1 MIVVIGGGPAGR
13 YAAMRLARAGK
24 KVQLIEKR
32 SAGVGG
38 QCLHQGC
45 MIICALNDVARFI
58 QQARVFQQYGFLGSA
73 EGFSYPVLIRKMQ
86 EIIRIIAG
94 VLEEETIQAGV
105 EIIRGSA
112 EIQGETLRIDGVET
126 PYEAVIVASGAH
138 PRIPEISGC
147 CLPGVYTAH
156 TILSMPTLPKRMVI
170 IGSGVIAAEF
180 AYIFSSFG
188 SEVTMLARSS
198 LLRTFPEQLIKE
210 ARKDLSQVTI
220 KEQVT
225 VAGITGQNSV
235 TGVIV
240 RENDKMREIAADAVL
255 LATGMIPNTGF
266 ISGIALGPDGGL
278 LVNDRMETSA
288 PGIYAAGDVTGI
300 GYLTPV
306 ARHQGRKAADAILK
320 TPFEPDPVAIPQA
333 IKLNHDLAYCRRPG
347 QTRKG
352 LTIPG
357 PAGPGTFW
365 EVTNHHTGSAT
376 IEFDENG
383 HLTGLAEASPA
394 ASVAMAYLG
403 WMMNS
408 DISIDEFD
416 RFIEVH
422 PSPDGIPWLLKYLNG
437 RKKMRDRGD
446 S

>member
-45 MIICALNDVARFI
+45 MIICALNDVARFM
-58 QQARVFQQYGFLGSA
+58 QQARVFQKYGFLGSA

-86 EIIRIIAG
+86 EIIKIIAG
-94 VLEEETIQAGV
+94 VLEEETIHAGV

-112 EIQGETLRIDGVET
+112 EIQGRTLLINGVET
-126 PYEAVIVASGAH
+126 SCEAVIVASGAH

-156 TILSMPTLPKRMVI
+156 TILSMPSLPKRMVI

-188 SEVTMLARSS
+188 AEVTIVARSS
-198 LLRTFPEQLIKE
+198 LLRAFPEQLVKE

-220 KEQVT
+220 EEQVT
-225 VAGITGQNSV
+225 VAGISGQESV
-235 TGVIV
+235 TGVII
-240 RENDKMREIAADAVL
+240 REKDGMREIAADAVL
-255 LATGMIPNTGF
+255 LAAGMIPYTGF
-266 ISGIALGPDGGL
+266 ISGIACGPDGAL
-278 LVNDRMETSA
+278 LVNDRMETSV
-288 PGIYAAGDVTGI
+288 PGIYAAGDVTGT
-300 GYLTPV
+300 GYLTPI

-320 TPFEPDPVAIPQA
+320 NPFEPDPVAIPQA
-333 IKLNHDLAYCRRPG
+333 IKLKHDVAYCRRPG
-347 QTRKG
+347 EVRKG

-383 HLTGLAEASPA
+383 HLIGLAEASPV
-394 ASVAMAYLG
+394 ASVAMEYLG

-408 DISIDEFD
+408 DIRIDEFD

-422 PSPDGIPWLLKYLNG
+422 PSSDGIPWLLKYLNG
-437 RKKMRDRGD
+437 KKSDNQKG

>member
-45 MIICALNDVARFI
+45 MTICALNDVARFI
-58 QQARVFQQYGFLGSA
+58 QQARVFQTYGFIDSPD
-73 EGFSYPVLIRKMQ
+73 GFSYPVLIQKMQ
-86 EIIRIIAG
+86 ETIRIIAG
-94 VLEEETIQAGV
+94 VLEEETKQAGV
-105 EIIRGSA
+105 EVIRGSA
-112 EIQGETLRIDGVET
+112 EIQGSTLLIDGVDT
-126 PYEAVIVASGAH
+126 PFQAVIVASGAH

-147 CLPGVYTAH
+147 CLSGVYTAH

-188 SEVTMLARSS
+188 TEVTILARSS
-198 LLRTFPEQLIKE
+198 LLRTFPEQLVKE
-210 ARKDLSQVTI
+210 ARKDLSQVTL
-220 KEQVT
+220 EEHVT
-225 VAGITGQNSV
+225 VAGITGQNGV

-240 RENDKMREIAADAVL
+240 RENGGTREIAADAVL
-255 LATGMIPNTGF
+255 LAAGMIPNTGF
-266 ISGIALGPDGGL
+266 ISGIACGPDGAL
-278 LVNDRMETSA
+278 LVNDHMETSA
-288 PGIYAAGDVTGI
+288 PGIYAAGDVTGT

-306 ARHQGRKAADAILK
+306 ARHQGRRAADAILGN
-320 TPFEPDPVAIPQA
+320 PFEPDPPAIPQA
-333 IKLNHDLAYCRRPG
+333 IKLKHDLAYCRRPG
-347 QTRKG
+347 EVRKG

-365 EVTNHHTGSAT
+365 DVTNHHTGSAT

-383 HLTGLAEASPA
+383 LLTGLAEASPA

-408 DISIDEFD
+408 DIRIDEFD

-437 RKKMRDRGD
+437 KKK

>member
-73 EGFSYPVLIRKMQ
+73 EGFSYPVLIQKMQ

-170 IGSGVIAAEF
+170 IGSG
-180 AYIFSSFG
+180 
-188 SEVTMLARSS
+188 
-198 LLRTFPEQLIKE
+198 
-210 ARKDLSQVTI
+210 
-220 KEQVT
+220 
-225 VAGITGQNSV
+225 
-235 TGVIV
+235 
-240 RENDKMREIAADAVL
+240 
-255 LATGMIPNTGF
+255 
-266 ISGIALGPDGGL
+266 
-278 LVNDRMETSA
+278 
-288 PGIYAAGDVTGI
+288 
-300 GYLTPV
+300 
-306 ARHQGRKAADAILK
+306 
-320 TPFEPDPVAIPQA
+320 
-333 IKLNHDLAYCRRPG
+333 
-347 QTRKG
+347 
-352 LTIPG
+352 
-357 PAGPGTFW
+357 
-365 EVTNHHTGSAT
+365 
-376 IEFDENG
+376 
-383 HLTGLAEASPA
+383 
-394 ASVAMAYLG
+394 
-403 WMMNS
+403 
-408 DISIDEFD
+408 
-416 RFIEVH
+416 
-422 PSPDGIPWLLKYLNG
+422 
-437 RKKMRDRGD
+437 
-446 S
+446 

>member
-45 MIICALNDVARFI
+45 MTICALNDVARFI
-58 QQARVFQQYGFLGSA
+58 QQARVFQKYGFIRSPD
-73 EGFSYPVLIRKMQ
+73 GFSYPVLIQKMQ
-86 EIIRIIAG
+86 ETIRIIAG
-94 VLEEETIQAGV
+94 ILDEETRQAGV
-105 EIIRGSA
+105 EVIRGSA
-112 EIQGETLRIDGVET
+112 EIQGSTLLIDGVET
-126 PYEAVIVASGAH
+126 PFESIIVASGAH
-138 PRIPEISGC
+138 PRIPEVSGC

-156 TILSMPTLPKRMVI
+156 TILSMPSLPKRMVI

-188 SEVTMLARSS
+188 SEVTILARSS
-198 LLRTFPEQLIKE
+198 LLRTFPEQLVKE
-210 ARKDLSQVTI
+210 ARKDLSQVTLL
-220 KEQVT
+220 EHVT
-225 VAGITGQNSV
+225 VAGITGQSGV
-235 TGVIV
+235 SGVII
-240 RENDKMREIAADAVL
+240 RENDGMREIGADAVL
-255 LATGMIPNTGF
+255 LAAGMIPNTGF
-266 ISGIALGPDGGL
+266 ISGIACGPDGAL
-278 LVNDRMETSA
+278 LVNEHMETSA
-288 PGIYAAGDVTGI
+288 PGIYAAGDVTGT

-306 ARHQGRKAADAILK
+306 ARHQGRKAADAILRN
-320 TPFEPDPVAIPQA
+320 PFEPEPLAIPQA
-333 IKLNHDLAYCRRPG
+333 IKLKHDLAYCRRPG
-347 QTRKG
+347 EVRKG
-352 LTIPG
+352 LSIPG

-365 EVTNHHTGSAT
+365 DVTNHHTGSAT

-383 HLTGLAEASPA
+383 LLTGLAEASPA

-408 DISIDEFD
+408 DIRINEFD

-437 RKKMRDRGD
+437 KQK